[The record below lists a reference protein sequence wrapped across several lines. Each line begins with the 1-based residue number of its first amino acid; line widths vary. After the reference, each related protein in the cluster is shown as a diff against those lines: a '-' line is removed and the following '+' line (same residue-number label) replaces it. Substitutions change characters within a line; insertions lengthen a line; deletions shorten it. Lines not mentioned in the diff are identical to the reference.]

1 MHELLLVSQSPRR
14 RELLTEAGYLF
25 SVDSVKLSEI
35 IDKNVNLEKAVSK
48 LASEKAH
55 AYLDQHKSLKGQ
67 SILVLSADTI
77 VAIDEDVLGKPETK
91 LQAREFLR
99 RLSGQVHRVLT
110 GIYLIDLATGQ
121 DFEATE
127 TTVVTFRTLSEDEIQ
142 EYIET
147 GEPMDKAGAY
157 AIQGLGRD
165 FVSDIK
171 GSWSN
176 VVGLPLE
183 LLDRSLTENNWF
195 VKRVLQ

>member
-35 IDKNVNLEKAVSK
+35 IDKNVNLERAVSK
-48 LASEKAH
+48 LAGEKAQ
-55 AYLDQHKSLKGQ
+55 AYLDQHKSLKGRD
-67 SILVLSADTI
+67 ILILSADTI
-77 VAIDEDVLGKPETK
+77 VAIDEDALGKPETK

-99 RLSGQVHRVLT
+99 RLSGRVHRVLT
-110 GIYLIDLATGQ
+110 GIYLIDLATGRAFQ
-121 DFEATE
+121 ATE
-127 TTVVTFRTLSEDEIQ
+127 TTIITFRTLSEDEIR

-183 LLDRSLTENNWF
+183 LLDRSLTENNWL

>member
-25 SVDSVKLSEI
+25 RVDSVKLSEI
-35 IDKNVNLEKAVSK
+35 IDKNVNLEDAVSK
-48 LASEKAH
+48 LAREKAE

-67 SILVLSADTI
+67 NILVLSADTI
-77 VAIDEDVLGKPETK
+77 VVVEQDVLGKPETK

-99 RLSGQVHRVLT
+99 RLSGRVHRVLT
-110 GIYLIDLATGQ
+110 GIYLSDLSTGR
-121 DFEATE
+121 DFRATE
-127 TTVVTFRTLSEDEIQ
+127 TTTITFRTLTEEEIFN
-142 EYIET
+142 YIET

-157 AIQGLGRD
+157 GIQGLGRD
-165 FVSDIK
+165 FVSGIK

-183 LLDRSLTENNWF
+183 LLDRTLLENNWF
-195 VKRVLQ
+195 VKRVTQ